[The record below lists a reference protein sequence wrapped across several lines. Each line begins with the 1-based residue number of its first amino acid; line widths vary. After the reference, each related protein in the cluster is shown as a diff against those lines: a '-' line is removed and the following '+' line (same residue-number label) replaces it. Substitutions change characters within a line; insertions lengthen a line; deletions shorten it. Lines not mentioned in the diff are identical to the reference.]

1 MKEITN
7 AEAIEAVK
15 SLQNYCR
22 QRCNP
27 FGDCDCMFF
36 KDNACGICVPKDFQK
51 PRRWS
56 DNDIELAKSLK
67 RCGAVAVRRFED
79 SSTPYW
85 QSQTIAGI
93 TDGGYLPKG
102 SFNSLTN
109 NEIVDLDDII
119 DERYL

>member
-7 AEAIEAVK
+7 EEVIEATRVLK
-15 SLQNYCR
+15 KYCICHYNPNGK
-22 QRCNP
+22 CN
-27 FGDCDCMFF
+27 CMFA
-36 KDNACGICVPKDFQK
+36 DNVICRVGIPKDFK
-51 PRRWS
+51 NIGRWS
-56 DNDIELAKSLK
+56 KNDIELAKSLK
-67 RCGAVAVRRFED
+67 RCGAVAVRRFEG

-119 DERYL
+119 NEVC